1 MNAVLS
7 LVITGGELKI
17 LMDSH
22 FDFSLCLSLTRVS
35 LLAKVNACKW
45 NNANKN
51 PLCLCNNIDF
61 IDAIYML

>member
-35 LLAKVNACKW
+35 LLAKVNACK
-45 NNANKN
+45 
-51 PLCLCNNIDF
+51 LCGTMQIKTH
-61 IDAIYML
+61 YVYVTS